1 MLKDRNCGSLRA
13 SDIGKKVSLAGWVNR
28 RRDHGG
34 LIFIDL
40 RDRSGTVQVVINPVT
55 LNSEYVIA
63 EAVRGEWV
71 VKIIGEVKAR
81 PQGTV
86 NTGIDTGEIDIAVD
100 ELEVLN
106 PSKQPPF
113 YINEDSDV
121 DEALR
126 MKHRH
131 LYLRRERMQQNLA
144 LRHNLVKYIR
154 GFMYGRDFLEIETP
168 ILIKSTP
175 EGARDYL
182 VPSRVHPG
190 EFYALPQSPQQMKQ
204 LLMIGGFERYFQIA
218 RCFRDEDLRADR
230 QPEFT
235 QLDIE
240 MSFVER
246 DDILN
251 LIEELYLGMTE
262 ELVPEKT
269 VKKPFPRLSYADAMS
284 RYGSDK
290 PDLRYGLELID
301 VAEIV
306 LKSEFQVFKTAIDDG
321 GIVKGFAAPGMT
333 DLPRRQ
339 IDLLTE
345 LAKNRGAKGLV
356 TIALDGDWTD
366 AQNLQESMVRSPVS
380 RFISL
385 DLVRELATALG
396 AKGGDMLLLEGGPSV
411 VVYAALG
418 ELRQEVARQQGLAD
432 PDLLVYAFVI
442 DFPLF
447 EAEQKDGRWD
457 STHHPFTSP
466 LTQDIPLLSSDP
478 GAVTAQAYD
487 MVCNGYEMGGGSIR
501 IHNRELQEQV
511 FGLLG
516 VQKETMENQF
526 GHLLSA
532 LESGAPPHGGIAMG
546 IDRIAMLLA
555 GEDNLREVIAFPKTQ
570 GATDLLFEAPS
581 SVAQNQLD
589 DLHLRVVNSKD

>member
-40 RDRSGTVQVVINPVT
+40 RDRSGTVQVVINPET

-63 EAVRGEWV
+63 EAVRSEWV

-81 PQGTV
+81 PEGTV
-86 NTGIDTGEIDIAVD
+86 NTGIDTGEVDVAVD

-106 PSKQPPF
+106 TSKQPPF

-131 LYLRRERMQQNLA
+131 LYLRRERMQRNLA

-154 GFMYGRDFLEIETP
+154 GFMYDRDFLEIETP

-204 LLMIGGFERYFQIA
+204 LLMVGGFERYFQIA

-262 ELVPEKT
+262 QLVPGKT
-269 VKKPFPRLSYADAMS
+269 VSPFPRMSYADAMS

-321 GIVKGFAAPGMT
+321 GIVKGFAAPGMA

-345 LAKNRGAKGLV
+345 LAKSRGAKGLV

-366 AQNLQESMVRSPVS
+366 AQN
-380 RFISL
+380 
-385 DLVRELATALG
+385 
-396 AKGGDMLLLEGGPSV
+396 
-411 VVYAALG
+411 
-418 ELRQEVARQQGLAD
+418 
-432 PDLLVYAFVI
+432 
-442 DFPLF
+442 
-447 EAEQKDGRWD
+447 
-457 STHHPFTSP
+457 
-466 LTQDIPLLSSDP
+466 
-478 GAVTAQAYD
+478 
-487 MVCNGYEMGGGSIR
+487 
-501 IHNRELQEQV
+501 
-511 FGLLG
+511 
-516 VQKETMENQF
+516 
-526 GHLLSA
+526 
-532 LESGAPPHGGIAMG
+532 
-546 IDRIAMLLA
+546 
-555 GEDNLREVIAFPKTQ
+555 
-570 GATDLLFEAPS
+570 
-581 SVAQNQLD
+581 
-589 DLHLRVVNSKD
+589 